1 VTPRSGKSFFSKTK
15 APYLASALRLR
26 NAGLEDWR
34 EWVEIM
40 KAEYEYLRNS
50 EQAAI
55 AYLKLLLWNFSEENL
70 TLNTNNLS

>member
-1 VTPRSGKSFFSKTK
+1 M
-15 APYLASALRLR
+15 
-26 NAGLEDWR
+26 

-40 KAEYEYLRNS
+40 KAEYEYVRNS

-55 AYLKLLLWNFSEENL
+55 AYLKLLLWNFSEESV